1 MRIVHSEAATSFGG
15 QEGRIFKEMNAM
27 RARGHH
33 LEAIC
38 QPTALLAE
46 RLSDAGFTV
55 HTLEMDGPVNYVKGV
70 IAIRRIL
77 REGRFDVLNT
87 HSRRDTV
94 IAAESGRL
102 AGTPPLVPNRHLSN

>member
-38 QPTALLAE
+38 QPHALLAQ
-46 RLSDAGFTV
+46 RLSEAGFTV
-55 HTLEMDGPVNYVKGV
+55 HTLETVSYTHLTLPTK
-70 IAIRRIL
+70 RI
-77 REGRFDVLNT
+77 V
-87 HSRRDTV
+87 
-94 IAAESGRL
+94 
-102 AGTPPLVPNRHLSN
+102 